1 MLQESIQESIKAT
14 PQLSYFA
21 AENLLASVMQ
31 IGAKGSYS
39 SLVYLIPQVVLELY
53 EKAEGGEWNKAMRIQ
68 EKITQFLSDSF
79 RLWEQHGMGTF
90 DPVVDM
96 GMSLDSRFLKGHPR
110 VRSPYIGWTE
120 EELGKYRAWLK
131 EQYGYLFGL

>member
-1 MLQESIQESIKAT
+1 
-14 PQLSYFA
+14 
-21 AENLLASVMQ
+21 
-31 IGAKGSYS
+31 
-39 SLVYLIPQVVLELY
+39 
-53 EKAEGGEWNKAMRIQ
+53 MRIQ
-68 EKITQFLSDSF
+68 EKIAQFLSDSF

>member
-1 MLQESIQESIKAT
+1 MRRRTFFRNCTTPVLMCPSFTTTSLVPRGFSSGRTISGILEVCPTLIGIKFTYAGSHFSVLQESIQESIKAT

-53 EKAEGGEWNKAMRIQ
+53 EKAEGGEWNK
-68 EKITQFLSDSF
+68 
-79 RLWEQHGMGTF
+79 
-90 DPVVDM
+90 
-96 GMSLDSRFLKGHPR
+96 
-110 VRSPYIGWTE
+110 
-120 EELGKYRAWLK
+120 ELGKNT
-131 EQYGYLFGL
+131 GHG